1 MVYSWEGWFKHSMIY
16 QPGFQEKG
24 WPIHSREIQ
33 GEYILCRSHIYTID
47 QKHITDNDMSLNEL
61 EYERWRILGN
71 GVAGGV
77 HEIFRKQKSHY

>member
-1 MVYSWEGWFKHSMIY
+1 
-16 QPGFQEKG
+16 
-24 WPIHSREIQ
+24 
-33 GEYILCRSHIYTID
+33 
-47 QKHITDNDMSLNEL
+47 MSLNEL